1 LARSGA
7 SLHDERE
14 KNAMTREVRECP
26 IKKGV
31 VLLPPKR
38 MCADALKQQCLI
50 LRNIADTGLNILI
63 FSQSMAERT
72 AGGIGVINEWLF
84 RFAEW
89 LYATPWSRSLHES
102 FYMYNWI
109 ESTHVV
115 TLMLSLGMLFIID
128 LRMLGLTMT
137 SVPASRIAER
147 LNIPMMIGFGIM
159 IITGILLF
167 YAVPTRTTT
176 SIWFRIKLVLLI
188 AAAVNA
194 WLFHKQLRQSVG
206 TWDTDPIPPKRIR
219 MGAAISLALWAGV
232 VTTGRLIAYDWF
244 DCYRVQSGFINWM
257 AGCVSPD
264 YY

>member
-1 LARSGA
+1 
-7 SLHDERE
+7 
-14 KNAMTREVRECP
+14 
-26 IKKGV
+26 
-31 VLLPPKR
+31 
-38 MCADALKQQCLI
+38 
-50 LRNIADTGLNILI
+50 
-63 FSQSMAERT
+63 
-72 AGGIGVINEWLF
+72 VINEWLF

-89 LYATPWSRSLHES
+89 LYDMPWSRSLHES

-159 IITGILLF
+159 IITGLLLF

-176 SIWFRIKLVLLI
+176 SIWFRIKFVLLI

-194 WLFHKQLRQSVG
+194 WLFHKRLRESKG
-206 TWDTDPIPPKRIR
+206 TWDTDPIPPRHIR
-219 MGAAISLALWAGV
+219 MGAAISLVLWAGV
-232 VTTGRLIAYDWF
+232 VTTGRLIAYDWH
-244 DCYRVQSGFINWM
+244 DCYRVQSEFIAWM
-257 AGCVSPD
+257 AGCVAPN
-264 YY
+264 